1 MLLVALLCTDASLA
15 NMLLDT
21 DCRRR
26 RIHACHM
33 RRRIHVARHRLQHH
47 EGAVPRGQCSSHE
60 DTCMAYE
67 EEDRCR
73 MRRRRTHD
81 LEYKEALLPPLAK
94 KRVRTALLVDVC

>member
-1 MLLVALLCTDASLA
+1 
-15 NMLLDT
+15 
-21 DCRRR
+21 
-26 RIHACHM
+26 
-33 RRRIHVARHRLQHH
+33 
-47 EGAVPRGQCSSHE
+47 
-60 DTCMAYE
+60 MAYE

>member
-33 RRRIHVARHRLQHH
+33 RRRIHVARHRLQ
-47 EGAVPRGQCSSHE
+47 EEE
-60 DTCMAYE
+60 DTCMSHE
-67 EEDRCR
+67 EEDTCCSTPTAAPRRCGAAR
-73 MRRRRTHD
+73 AV
-81 LEYKEALLPPLAK
+81 LIA
-94 KRVRTALLVDVC
+94 